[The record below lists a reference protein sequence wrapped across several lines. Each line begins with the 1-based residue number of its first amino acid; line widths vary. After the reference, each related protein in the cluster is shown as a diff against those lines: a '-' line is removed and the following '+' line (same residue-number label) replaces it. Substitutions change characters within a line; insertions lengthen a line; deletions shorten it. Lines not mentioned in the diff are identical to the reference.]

1 MAAVCMGI
9 LLLIPLIDLAMKRYV
24 EIHFSREE
32 ERLIWKNR
40 VALRHVHNEGMALN
54 C

>member
-40 VALRHVHNEGMALN
+40 VAPCAQ
-54 C
+54 